1 MSEQRESRDELQ
13 ELWQRPNAPDE
24 EENLETTIEQVLE
37 QDRKYQVSAR
47 RKDMIAAAM
56 MLALF
61 PVVLWAAT
69 YGKWPLVRAGYGLMA
84 VGLAVSAVAPWLH
97 HRLNR
102 QPPRRDLSVREHLEQ
117 SVGFLDRQATFLRA
131 GALICGLPLFLGL
144 LVFGVGIWNRGG
156 KLAGAL
162 FMGLSLVPLIGSWR
176 PKWDRKMR
184 EIAQKKAQ
192 AEELLRRLG

>member
-1 MSEQRESRDELQ
+1 MSERGESPDELQ
-13 ELWQRPNAPDE
+13 QLWQGPNAPEE
-24 EENLETTIEQVLE
+24 EENLDATIEQVLE

-47 RKDMIAAAM
+47 RKDLASAAM

-84 VGLAVSAVAPWLH
+84 VGLAVSAAAPWLH

-102 QPPRRDLSVREHLEQ
+102 QTPRRDLSVREHLEQ
-117 SVGFLDRQATFLRA
+117 SVGFLDRQATFLRT
-131 GALICGLPLFLGL
+131 GALFCGLPMFLGL
-144 LVFGVGIWNRGG
+144 LVFGAGIWVQGG

-162 FMGLSLVPLIGSWR
+162 FMGGSLIPLISTWPMKCG
-176 PKWDRKMR
+176 RKMR
-184 EIAQKKAQ
+184 EIAQRKTQ
-192 AEELLRRLG
+192 AEELLRRLE

>member
-1 MSEQRESRDELQ
+1 MSERGESPDELQ
-13 ELWQRPNAPDE
+13 QLWQGPNAPEE
-24 EENLETTIEQVLE
+24 EENLDATIEQVLE

-47 RKDMIAAAM
+47 RKDLASAAM

-84 VGLAVSAVAPWLH
+84 VGLAVSAVAPWLY

-102 QPPRRDLSVREHLEQ
+102 QTPRRDLSVREHLEQ
-117 SVGFLDRQATFLRA
+117 SVGFLDRQATFLRT
-131 GALICGLPLFLGL
+131 GPLFCGLPMFLGL
-144 LVFGVGIWNRGG
+144 LLFGAGIWIRGG

-162 FMGLSLVPLIGSWR
+162 IFVGSLIPLISSWR

-184 EIAQKKAQ
+184 EIAQRKTQ